1 MFSVLS
7 CATTT
12 TSTGEQGCPASTTIP
27 VLILWTFVCAFF
39 REGERR
45 GYAALVAGFTP
56 IVLFLGPVAGTV
68 EGRQSNQNN
77 SWSKNK

>member
-1 MFSVLS
+1 MFSLLS

-12 TSTGEQGCPASTTIP
+12 SSTNQGCPASTTIP

-56 IVLFLGPVAGTV
+56 IVLFLGPVTGTV
-68 EGRQSNQNN
+68 EGSQTNTTTFDEC
-77 SWSKNK
+77 KD